1 MKGQINGDVTAMNLE
16 LRNGQIEGNVV
27 CTNSLTM
34 DRECSIRG
42 NVSAGECLTDGQIY
56 GNLMIAEDLHV
67 QKNAWIEGDIT
78 AKQFSVLQGAHL
90 DSKIVMIEQAA
101 AEETAE
107 EKEIEEVFQ
116 TVDEEEASN

>member
-1 MKGQINGDVTAMNLE
+1 M
-16 LRNGQIEGNVV
+16 
-27 CTNSLTM
+27 
-34 DRECSIRG
+34 
-42 NVSAGECLTDGQIY
+42 GECLTDGQIY

-90 DSKIVMIEQAA
+90 ESKIVMIEQAA

-116 TVDEEEASN
+116 TADEEEASN